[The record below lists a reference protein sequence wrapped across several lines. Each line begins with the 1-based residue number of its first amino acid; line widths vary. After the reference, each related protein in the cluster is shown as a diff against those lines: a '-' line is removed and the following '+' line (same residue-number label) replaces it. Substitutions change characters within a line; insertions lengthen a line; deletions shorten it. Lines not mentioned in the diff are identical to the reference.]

1 MEDEKEM
8 KASIIIPA
16 YNAESTI
23 GECLKALE
31 KQSFKDFEVI
41 VIDDGSKDKTSEVA
55 KGFKGVKV
63 FSQKNAGPAK
73 ARNLGAKNAKGEII
87 IFTDSDCVPEKKWLE
102 ETLKPMKD
110 PKIAGVQ
117 GTYKT
122 SQKEIVARL
131 IQLEIEQRHEKM
143 AKKKYIDF
151 MGTYSA
157 AYRRKVFLE
166 LGGFDESF
174 PKASGEDAEFSF
186 RVNEAGYKMIF
197 NINAV
202 VWHKHPDNFWKYLK
216 IKFNRAFW
224 RMKVYKD
231 HKGKMMKDSYTS
243 QSIKVQILLGLV
255 FLLSLAAL
263 PFWQDTTVWILLLAS
278 LVLLIITTLPFAVW
292 AVRRD
297 FIVGFLS
304 PPIILLRTAAFGLG
318 IVWSGIKRDKK

>member
-1 MEDEKEM
+1 MDDWEKM
-8 KASIIIPA
+8 KASVIIPA

-41 VIDDGSKDKTSEVA
+41 VVDDGSKDRTGEAA

-87 IFTDSDCVPEKKWLE
+87 IFTDSDCIPERKWVE
-102 ETLKPMKD
+102 EMLKPMED
-110 PKIAGVQ
+110 SEVVGVQ

-157 AYRRKVFLE
+157 GYRRKIFLE
-166 LGGFDESF
+166 LGGFDESY
-174 PKASGEDAEFSF
+174 PIASGEDAEFSF

-197 NINAV
+197 NIAAV

-243 QSIKVQILLGLV
+243 QSIKVQIFLGLV
-255 FLLSLAAL
+255 FILSLAIL
-263 PFWQDTTVWILLLAS
+263 PFSQNATVGVLPIAS
-278 LVLLIITTLPFAVW
+278 LSLLIITTLPFAVW

>member
-1 MEDEKEM
+1 MDDWEKM
-8 KASIIIPA
+8 KASVIIPA
-16 YNAESTI
+16 YNAENTI

-41 VIDDGSKDKTSEVA
+41 VVDDGSKDRTANVVKS
-55 KGFKGVKV
+55 FKGVKV

-157 AYRRKVFLE
+157 GYRRKIFLE
-166 LGGFDESF
+166 LGGFDESY
-174 PKASGEDAEFSF
+174 PIASGEDAEFSF

-197 NINAV
+197 NIAAV

-243 QSIKVQILLGLV
+243 QSIKAQIFLGLV
-255 FLLSLAAL
+255 FILSLAIL
-263 PFWQDTTVWILLLAS
+263 PFSQNATVGVLPIAS
-278 LVLLIITTLPFAVW
+278 LSLLIITTLPFAIW
-292 AVRRD
+292 AARRD
-297 FIVGFLS
+297 FIVGLLS

-318 IVWSGIKRDKK
+318 IVWSGVKRDKK